1 MSTLEQLNAEVVK
14 WKNSLRKATTEERSA
29 YMEIYGY
36 ECGHPVS
43 KEEYDRLKVAEYHV
57 KLIRKK
63 LAEAQGALKA
73 FNDAIEQEKA
83 KAYYEKMWINEP
95 TLQQAYNKR

>member
-1 MSTLEQLNAEVVK
+1 MSTLEQLNAEVAK
-14 WKNSLRKATTEERSA
+14 WRNSLRRATTEERDA
-29 YMEIYGY
+29 YMNIYGY
-36 ECGHPVS
+36 ECGHPTS

-57 KLIRKK
+57 TLIRKK

-83 KAYYEKMWINEP
+83 KAYYEKMWRNEP
-95 TLQQAYNKR
+95 TLQEAYTKK